1 MMSNHYLKMTLAL
14 LCSGATIGGK
24 AWADHDTKPTQLP
37 TLTITGEAD
46 TAPQALTVP
55 NIETAREQINR
66 VPGGVDIIDAES
78 YQKGRAANLKDVLDY
93 SPGVYVQPRFG
104 AEESRVS
111 IRGSGIQRTFHGR
124 GIKLLQ
130 DGVPLNL
137 ADGGFDMQ
145 AVEPLAAEYVEVY
158 RGANALMYGSTTLGG
173 AINFVSRAGY
183 TASPLQLR
191 FESGSFDT
199 YRAQVSSGQVIGDAD
214 YYISGTFFS
223 TNGFRNW
230 SEQENERIFS
240 NFGYRFNENLET
252 RFYVTY
258 VNTQSNLPG
267 SLTKAQLEDD
277 PTQANPSS
285 LRGQQKRDFR
295 LMRLGNTTTWRWDDK
310 QRIDISSFWSY
321 KDLYHPIFQ
330 VLDQVSDDYGM
341 NIRYTNE
348 NDLFGR
354 KNIFILGLYP
364 TGGRTQDD
372 RFVNVGGHRGARR
385 AKSTQDAINIDLY
398 GENQHYILH
407 QLALVTGLQLS
418 YASREY
424 TDRFLSNGDQSDHQD
439 FFGVSPKIGAR
450 WEFTANSQAYVNFSR
465 SFEPP
470 SFGELT
476 LQYGNTPLQLSAQ
489 RGSTVEIGTRGQEGM
504 VNWDLSYYHAWIENE
519 LLQLRD
525 PADPSGTATITR
537 NADSTTIHQGIEL
550 GFEVRPIENI
560 VLRQAYM
567 WNDFRFDNDPTYGN
581 NRLPGIP
588 EHYLRAELRYEH
600 PSGFY
605 AGPNVEW
612 SATRIPVDLANTLSA
627 DAYAIMG
634 FRAGYRTK
642 QGFSAYFE
650 AKNLTDEKYAATT
663 GVIANADG
671 RDAAQ
676 FYPGDGR
683 AFFGGVEYRF

>member
-1 MMSNHYLKMTLAL
+1 MSKHRLRTTLAL
-14 LCSGATIGGK
+14 LCSGAAIGGK
-24 AWADHDTKPTQLP
+24 AWADHDAKPIQLP
-37 TLTITGEAD
+37 TLTVTGEAVMSQQ
-46 TAPQALTVP
+46 PLTVP
-55 NIETAREQINR
+55 DIETAREQINR
-66 VPGGVDIIDAES
+66 IPGGVDIIDSES
-78 YQKGRAANLKDVLDY
+78 YEKGRAANLKDVLDY

-104 AEESRVS
+104 AEESRIS

-145 AVEPLAAEYVEVY
+145 AVEPLSADYVEVY

-173 AINFVSRAGY
+173 AINFVSRTGY

-199 YRAQVSSGQVIGDAD
+199 YRAQVSSGQVLGDAD

-223 TNGFRNW
+223 TNGFRDW

-240 NFGYRFNENLET
+240 NFGYRFSENLET

-267 SLTKAQLEDD
+267 SLTKAQLDAD
-277 PTQANPSS
+277 PTQANSNS

-295 LMRLGNTTTWRWDDK
+295 LLRLGNTTTWRWDGK
-310 QRIDISSFWSY
+310 QRVDISSFWSY
-321 KDLYHPIFQ
+321 KDLFHPIFQ
-330 VLDQVSDDYGM
+330 VLDQVSDDFGV

-354 KNIFILGLYP
+354 KNVFILGLYP
-364 TGGRTQDD
+364 TGGRTHDD
-372 RFVNVGGHRGARR
+372 RFSNVEGHRGART

-418 YASREY
+418 YAKREY
-424 TDRFLSNGDQSDHQD
+424 TDRFLKNGDQSNHQD

-476 LQYGNTPLQLSAQ
+476 LTRSGVPLQLTAQ
-489 RGSTVEIGTRGQEGM
+489 RGSTVEIGTRGREGM
-504 VNWDLSYYHAWIENE
+504 VNWDLSYYHAWLENE

-525 PADPSGTATITR
+525 PTDPTATATITR

-550 GFEVRPIENI
+550 GLEIRPIENV

-567 WNDFRFDNDPTYGN
+567 WNDFRFDNDPTHGN

-627 DAYAIMG
+627 DAYALMG

-650 AKNLTDEKYAATT
+650 AKNLTDETYAATT
-663 GVIANADG
+663 GVIANARGLDT
-671 RDAAQ
+671 AQ

-683 AFFGGVEYRF
+683 AFYGGVEYRF

>member
-1 MMSNHYLKMTLAL
+1 MSKHRLRTTLAL
-14 LCSGATIGGK
+14 LCSGAAIGGN
-24 AWADHDTKPTQLP
+24 AWADHDTKPIQLP
-37 TLTITGEAD
+37 TLTVSGEAVM
-46 TAPQALTVP
+46 PQALTVP
-55 NIETAREQINR
+55 DIETARDQINR
-66 VPGGVDIIDAES
+66 VPGGVDIIDSES
-78 YQKGRAANLKDVLDY
+78 YEKGRAANLKDVLDY

-104 AEESRVS
+104 AEESRIS

-145 AVEPLAAEYVEVY
+145 AVEPLSAEYVEVY

-173 AINFVSRAGY
+173 AINFVSRTGY

-199 YRAQVSSGQVIGDAD
+199 YRAQVSSGQVLGDAD

-223 TNGFRNW
+223 TNGFRDW
-230 SEQENERIFS
+230 SEQENERVFS
-240 NFGYRFNENLET
+240 NFGYRFSENLET

-267 SLTKAQLEDD
+267 TLTKAQLEED

-285 LRGQQKRDFR
+285 LRNQQKRDFR
-295 LMRLGNTTTWRWDDK
+295 LLRLGNTTTWRWDDK

-321 KDLYHPIFQ
+321 KDLFHPVFQ
-330 VLDQVSDDYGM
+330 VLDQVSDDFGV

-364 TGGRTQDD
+364 TGGRTHDD
-372 RFVNVGGHRGARR
+372 RFANVGGHRGERK

-418 YASREY
+418 YAKREH

-470 SFGELT
+470 SFGELRLT
-476 LQYGNTPLQLSAQ
+476 STGVPLQLTAQ
-489 RGSTVEIGTRGQEGM
+489 RGSTVEIGTRGREGM

-525 PADPSGTATITR
+525 PSDPSGTATITR

-550 GFEVRPIENI
+550 GLEIRPIENI

-627 DAYAIMG
+627 DAYALMG

-650 AKNLTDEKYAATT
+650 AKNLTDETYAATT
-663 GVIANADG
+663 GVIANAS
-671 RDAAQ
+671 ALKSPASQ
-676 FYPGDGR
+676 FFPGDGR
-683 AFFGGVEYRF
+683 AFYGGVEYRF

>member
-1 MMSNHYLKMTLAL
+1 MSKSYLRTTIVL
-14 LCSGATIGGK
+14 LCSGATIAEK
-24 AWADHDTKPTQLP
+24 TWADHDTKPIQLP
-37 TLTITGEAD
+37 TMTITGEAEPS
-46 TAPQALTVP
+46 PQALTVP

-78 YQKGRAANLKDVLDY
+78 YEKGRAANLKDVLDY

-104 AEESRVS
+104 AEESRIS

-173 AINFVSRAGY
+173 AINFVSRTGY
-183 TASPLQLR
+183 TTSPLQLR

-199 YRAQVSSGQVIGDAD
+199 YRAQISSGQVIGDAD

-230 SEQENERIFS
+230 SQQENERIFS

-277 PTQANPSS
+277 PTQANLSS

-321 KDLYHPIFQ
+321 KDLFHPIFQ

-348 NDLFGR
+348 HDLFGR
-354 KNIFILGLYP
+354 KNIFTLGLYP

-372 RFVNVGGHRGARR
+372 RFVNIGGHRGTRT
-385 AKSTQDAINIDLY
+385 AKSTQDAINIDFY
-398 GENQHYILH
+398 GENQHYVLH

-424 TDRFLSNGDQSDHQD
+424 TDHFLSNGDQSDHQD
-439 FFGVSPKIGAR
+439 YFGVSPKVGAR

-465 SFEPP
+465 NFEPP
-470 SFGELT
+470 SFGELVV
-476 LQYGNTPLQLSAQ
+476 QRNGVPLELTAQ
-489 RGSTVEIGTRGQEGM
+489 RGSTVEIGTRGREGI

-525 PADPSGTATITR
+525 PTDPSGTATITR
-537 NADSTTIHQGIEL
+537 NADSKTIHQGIEL

-612 SATRIPVDLANTLSA
+612 SATRIPVDLANTLSS
-627 DAYAIMG
+627 DAYALMG

-663 GVIANADG
+663 GVIANAG
-671 RDAAQ
+671 GSDAAQ

>member
-1 MMSNHYLKMTLAL
+1 MSNHYLKMTLAL

-173 AINFVSRAGY
+173 AINFVSRTGY

-330 VLDQVSDDYGM
+330 VLDQTSDDYGA

-354 KNIFILGLYP
+354 KNIFTLGLYP

-372 RFVNVGGHRGARR
+372 RFVNIGGHRGART
-385 AKSTQDAINIDLY
+385 AKSTQDAINIDFY
-398 GENQHYILH
+398 GENQHYVLH
-407 QLALVTGLQLS
+407 QLALVTGIQLS

-439 FFGVSPKIGAR
+439 YFGVSPKVGAR
-450 WEFTANSQAYVNFSR
+450 WEFTGNSQAYVNFSR
-465 SFEPP
+465 NFEPP
-470 SFGELT
+470 SFGELVV
-476 LQYGNTPLQLSAQ
+476 QRNGVPLELTAQ
-489 RGSTVEIGTRGQEGM
+489 RGSTVEIGTRGREGI
-504 VNWDLSYYHAWIENE
+504 VNWDLSYYHAWVENE

-525 PADPSGTATITR
+525 PTDPTATATITR

-550 GFEVRPIENI
+550 GLEIRPIENI

-612 SATRIPVDLANTLSA
+612 SATRIPVDLANTLSS
-627 DAYAIMG
+627 DAYALMG